1 MTLKIHF
8 QKLQIQKT
16 KRLECTSKVHYLKN
30 ENNLQIHNIEHG
42 VILQWHIQFL
52 VINYISIQM
61 HMKNRTMASETPK
74 FQQGQT
80 TVKSKCVNKL
90 FHQYNK

>member
-42 VILQWHIQFL
+42 VIYKMTYPIPSYKLY
-52 VINYISIQM
+52 INTDAHEKQNNGIGNTQVST
-61 HMKNRTMASETPK
+61 RTDNS
-74 FQQGQT
+74 
-80 TVKSKCVNKL
+80 
-90 FHQYNK
+90 